1 MTPMSPPGREYW
13 LLLAS
18 ALVSSV
24 TNLVGLPRRPR
35 PPRRILV
42 VKVDHL
48 GDAITA
54 IPALRALRDAYPEAT
69 IDLVLSPSVA
79 PLFHRTP
86 LANRVLSYESPVFR
100 RNGAPPDGSAAPLHE
115 VVRERY
121 DTIVELRGDRNTLA
135 LAFRTG
141 AVRRVDRGTVRL
153 RDWIG
158 RRLFASRRARP
169 PLHEVETNFAIVE
182 PLLRD
187 AGAAAASSASA
198 PGPIPEIHVTAE
210 ADRSMRAALESAGL
224 DPAAPFIALH
234 PGAAWRPRAWRAER
248 FAELADRLAA
258 SHKLPFVVVGLAA
271 ERDIERAMRAA
282 VREARVA
289 WLFGVLSLSEI
300 AALLRASR
308 LFIGND
314 SGLAHLA
321 AACGTPVIAL
331 FGPQDPRR
339 FAPWSTRTRTL
350 HHRVPCFPCDQ
361 TICVRPELPCVNLI
375 EVTEVEAAARAV
387 LG

>member
-1 MTPMSPPGREYW
+1 MTPVPPRNHEYW

-18 ALVSSV
+18 ALVSLV
-24 TNLVGLPRRPR
+24 TNLVGWPRRLR

-54 IPALRALRDAYPEAT
+54 TPALRALRDAHPEAT

-79 PLFHRTP
+79 PLFRGTP
-86 LANRVLSYESPVFR
+86 LANRVLAYESPAFR
-100 RNGAPPDGSAAPLHE
+100 RGGSPPDASAPPLHE
-115 VVRERY
+115 IVRERY

-141 AVRRVDRGTVRL
+141 AARRVDRGTVRL

-158 RRLFASRRARP
+158 RRLFSNRHARS
-169 PLHEVETNFAIVE
+169 PLHEVETNFAIVG
-182 PLLRD
+182 PLLQD
-187 AGAAAASSASA
+187 AGAAQA
-198 PGPIPEIHVTAE
+198 PGPIPEIRVAAE

-224 DPAAPFIALH
+224 DPAAPFITLH

-258 SHKLPFVVVGLAA
+258 SHGLPFAVVGVAD

-289 WLFGVLSLSEI
+289 WLFGVLSLPET

-308 LFIGND
+308 LLIGND

-339 FAPWSTRTRTL
+339 FAPWSARTRTL

-375 EVTEVEAAARAV
+375 EVAEVEAAARAA